1 MARAA
6 PAARKARAAPG
17 PPLIAQVFGQL
28 ADGRFHSGET
38 LADSL
43 GVSRSAVW
51 KAAGALRELGATV
64 QAVRNR
70 GYRLARQSEPLDAAK
85 IRERLARDVREHVAS
100 VATTWTIES
109 TNSALLKRANPTSG
123 TSEVL
128 LAEYQTAGRGRRG
141 RAWLAPPGGAI

>member
-1 MARAA
+1 MRAGCGSWAGTGARRDGACCAGGAQGPAA
-6 PAARKARAAPG
+6 PS

-70 GYRLARQSEPLDAAK
+70 GYRLARQSEPLDARRSANVS
-85 IRERLARDVREHVAS
+85 RATCAS
-100 VATTWTIES
+100 T
-109 TNSALLKRANPTSG
+109 
-123 TSEVL
+123 
-128 LAEYQTAGRGRRG
+128 
-141 RAWLAPPGGAI
+141 